1 MCPTSANSAI
11 TPSSEALVE
20 ARHPDRFTP
29 ARTARWRG
37 RIYNAHTSTL
47 RPQRIY
53 RGVYGSGAYQ
63 SVYQDGGHLLDLIHQ
78 LGVPV
83 AAILLLTAPLGLIAS
98 WAALP
103 AAAAA
108 ISLGAL
114 AAVDVARAEAPRRA
128 PGRQLAFRAKVAV
141 HHLLQP
147 LARFWGRMRHRHLTR
162 RDVGMAQSLPVPVRE
177 LPGGIVVARD
187 DRPRAELAAALLD
200 TLRRRGVRAVHPSG
214 WEDYDARL
222 LLSTFAFG
230 DLQTSSHPEGFVQI
244 RIRSRPRVGLLAVAV
259 AAIAAGSVLAP
270 PVAVVL
276 LLPVLS
282 VAHGAVRARRLPGQ
296 ILAPAGQRP

>member
-1 MCPTSANSAI
+1 MHVLTGDDRAEHVPGCNMAFWKLVLAEVGGFDPAYKAAGDDVDLCWRVLDRSWRIGFHPAAVVWHHRRPGLVPYLRQQRNYAK
-11 TPSSEALVE
+11 SEALVE

-98 WAALP
+98 WAVLP

-114 AAVDVARAEAPRRA
+114 RRWTWPAPRLRA
-128 PGRQLAFRAKVAV
+128 AL
-141 HHLLQP
+141 
-147 LARFWGRMRHRHLTR
+147 
-162 RDVGMAQSLPVPVRE
+162 RDVSWPFVPRSPSTICSSRSL
-177 LPGGIVVARD
+177 GS
-187 DRPRAELAAALLD
+187 
-200 TLRRRGVRAVHPSG
+200 GVG
-214 WEDYDARL
+214 CD
-222 LLSTFAFG
+222 
-230 DLQTSSHPEGFVQI
+230 
-244 RIRSRPRVGLLAVAV
+244 
-259 AAIAAGSVLAP
+259 IAT
-270 PVAVVL
+270 
-276 LLPVLS
+276 
-282 VAHGAVRARRLPGQ
+282 
-296 ILAPAGQRP
+296 